1 MFMFSGPLLT
11 GSSIISKSED
21 LLESYEIL
29 NNFIR
34 DISNLFVNNVQL
46 IQKCDFFTFT
56 GEKNLWVDLKSKVD
70 LLSPSAMT

>member
-56 GEKNLWVDLKSKVD
+56 GEKNL
-70 LLSPSAMT
+70 